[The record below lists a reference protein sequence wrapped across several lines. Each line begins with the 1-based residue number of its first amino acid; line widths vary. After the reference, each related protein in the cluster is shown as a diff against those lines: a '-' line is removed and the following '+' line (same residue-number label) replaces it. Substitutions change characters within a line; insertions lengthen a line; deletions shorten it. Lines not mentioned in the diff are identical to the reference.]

1 MLKNILLTLSTGALT
16 LFLVTACAEEGKDT
30 SESKVAKAPVS
41 TEKTTDTAKPDNS
54 IMSQPVD
61 FSTPE
66 NVEVSLQ
73 NIRET
78 AGDSAYNQ
86 VMNAMKYKLVYD
98 LSLGNNKEKLY
109 KKLDG
114 KTPEQI
120 LAMVKR

>member
-1 MLKNILLTLSTGALT
+1 
-16 LFLVTACAEEGKDT
+16 
-30 SESKVAKAPVS
+30 
-41 TEKTTDTAKPDNS
+41 
-54 IMSQPVD
+54 MSQPVN

-66 NVEVSLQ
+66 DVEKTLQ

-78 AGDSAYNQ
+78 AGDDTYNQ
-86 VMNAMKYKLVYD
+86 LKNTMQYMLVYD
-98 LSLGNNKEKLY
+98 LSLSNKKAKLY